1 MTTQSMRFG
10 HFGVNC
16 FDITKMENFYTQVVG
31 MVVADR
37 GYIPP
42 PADRN
47 IVFMTLD
54 PGEHHQ
60 FILCSGRTD
69 GKIEQ
74 GPFRGGGHGSAINQ
88 ISFHCATLGD
98 LRKTQARL
106 AAAGCN
112 DGTPINHGNAWSIYI
127 RDIEGNPMEFYVD
140 SPWYTPQPCGEPFDP
155 SQSDEEIYRQT
166 EAMCRARPDFEHA
179 EPWRARLAEKIQIS
193 LNYIGDIGNR

>member
-16 FDITKMENFYTQVVG
+16 FDITKMENFYTRVIG

-42 PADRN
+42 PADRH

-60 FILCSGRTD
+60 FILCSGRTE
-69 GKIEQ
+69 GTIEK
-74 GPFRGGGHGSAINQ
+74 GPFRGGGRGSAINQ

-98 LRKTQARL
+98 LRKAQTRL

-127 RDIEGNPMEFYVD
+127 RDIEGNPMELYVD
-140 SPWYTPQPCGEPFDP
+140 SPWYTPQPCGEPFDL
-155 SQSDEEIYRQT
+155 SQSDETIYRQT
-166 EAMCRARPDFEHA
+166 EALCRARPGFEHA
-179 EPWRARLAEKIQIS
+179 ETWRARLAGKIQNALS
-193 LNYIGDIGNR
+193 EIGSR

>member
-16 FDITKMENFYTQVVG
+16 FDIAMMENFYTQVIG

-42 PADRN
+42 PGDRH

-60 FILCSGRTD
+60 FILCSGRTE
-69 GKIEQ
+69 GRVEQ

-98 LRKTQARL
+98 LRRAQARL
-106 AAAGCN
+106 AAAGRS

-127 RDIEGNPMEFYVD
+127 RDIEGNPLEFYVD
-140 SPWYTPQPCGEPFDP
+140 SPWYTPQPCGEALDL
-155 SQSDEEIYRQT
+155 SLSDEEIYRQT
-166 EAMCRARPDFEHA
+166 EALCRARPNFEHA
-179 EPWRARLAEKIQIS
+179 EIWRARLAEKIQTTLDEIS
-193 LNYIGDIGNR
+193 SRG